1 MVSETPGEMLQPKE
15 TEALSELLGHRLGKV
30 SVLISVSQQ
39 RTMTAKINLR
49 EKPRPAKIT
58 QGLTVTTLSV

>member
-30 SVLISVSQQ
+30 AVLITVSQQ

-49 EKPRPAKIT
+49 GKPRPAKIT